1 MQISLFIEDIFDSK
15 SVIKI
20 WSMIFQ
26 KWDVEIEGRLEL
38 FNNKK
43 QSVLVTLGFHYSL
56 SAILKAGSASAS
68 KNHGVE
74 KTKDDGNDD
83 DDDYDSSW
91 LVMFGFL
98 SLIISSLIIIYFH

>member
-1 MQISLFIEDIFDSK
+1 MRCGDRRPLGT
-15 SVIKI
+15 
-20 WSMIFQ
+20 FQ
-26 KWDVEIEGRLEL
+26 QQQKP
-38 FNNKK
+38 
-43 QSVLVTLGFHYSL
+43 VLVTLGFHYSL

-83 DDDYDSSW
+83 DDVYDSSW

-98 SLIISSLIIIYFH
+98 S